1 MNAVRVAF
9 GGLEIGERL
18 CVCSSCT
25 DRGAGFLLFLYR
37 WRCPCGAPPLFNVWV
52 GVGPVGAIAAFEL
65 SEGAV
70 RC

>member
-1 MNAVRVAF
+1 MFVVLVQIEVPGF
-9 GGLEIGERL
+9 
-18 CVCSSCT
+18 CCSCT
-25 DRGAGFLLFLYR
+25 GGGAR
-37 WRCPCGAPPLFNVWV
+37 AAPPPLFNVWV